1 MVAYL
6 VFATHAAKLVA
17 SARDQLTW
25 GTRYDA
31 RYTKLKYPGGDVAK
45 TRGVCTDVIIR
56 AYRSVGLDLQKLIF
70 EDKKR
75 SPSAYPAA
83 KLDPNIDHRRV
94 PNMVTFLRRKGTS
107 LPISR
112 DWQAGDAVWWKLDSG
127 LNHIGLVTDR
137 RGPSGDLMV
146 IHNLSTPKEE
156 DCLKTWKIYGHYRW

>member
-1 MVAYL
+1 MIASL

-25 GTRYDA
+25 GTRYDG
-31 RYTKLKYPGGDVAK
+31 RYIKLNYPGGDVAK

-75 SPSAYPAA
+75 LPSDYPAA

-137 RGPSGDLMV
+137 RGPSGDHMV